1 MVEYFIYSLVCAN
14 ILIYIVKNKN
24 MINHLD
30 TKYAEIITF
39 SDFFLGSLR
48 FIKGFIGEF
57 FIYKKAY
64 KNYLEIIFNILNK
77 KSKITCILRNETSFN
92 LSSFQLINFVAE
104 SFNNSNFYFNFEDD
118 LVKFKMF
125 DENSLKIR
133 DIIIHGGITN
143 GDINGMFISQEYQ
156 LTPVKNRIVLDVGAN
171 IADSSV
177 YFAMM
182 GANKVIGVEPFS
194 RNFYLAKKNIVENNL
209 TGKII
214 IEQAICSDTN
224 GIVEIDPNTFS
235 TASSSFVS
243 KKGITIH
250 SFTLKKM
257 ISKYDLPSSSILK
270 LDCEGD
276 EYKIVLSSSKDTL
289 RTFDFIILE
298 YHYGYKNLKKY
309 LETCGF
315 EVNVTLPIV
324 TGQLPWVLKYFKIF
338 NHSQKNI
345 KLGATG
351 LLYAKRITV

>member
-1 MVEYFIYSLVCAN
+1 
-14 ILIYIVKNKN
+14 

-194 RNFYLAKKNIVENNL
+194 RNFYLAKKNIV
-209 TGKII
+209 
-214 IEQAICSDTN
+214 
-224 GIVEIDPNTFS
+224 
-235 TASSSFVS
+235 S
-243 KKGITIH
+243 KK
-250 SFTLKKM
+250 FL
-257 ISKYDLPSSSILK
+257 
-270 LDCEGD
+270 LD
-276 EYKIVLSSSKDTL
+276 
-289 RTFDFIILE
+289 
-298 YHYGYKNLKKY
+298 H
-309 LETCGF
+309 
-315 EVNVTLPIV
+315 
-324 TGQLPWVLKYFKIF
+324 
-338 NHSQKNI
+338 
-345 KLGATG
+345 
-351 LLYAKRITV
+351 